1 VREDE
6 LAVVPFIE
14 IELAMGFR
22 PVSIE
27 RTVPRGATHA
37 FRNAS
42 VTPVRFLN
50 THRPAL
56 TFQDFLET
64 VDGLI
69 RAGR

>member
-6 LAVVPFIE
+6 LAAVPFIE

-37 FRNAS
+37 FRKRECDAGAVPEHSSAS
-42 VTPVRFLN
+42 PYL
-50 THRPAL
+50 PGL
-56 TFQDFLET
+56 LET